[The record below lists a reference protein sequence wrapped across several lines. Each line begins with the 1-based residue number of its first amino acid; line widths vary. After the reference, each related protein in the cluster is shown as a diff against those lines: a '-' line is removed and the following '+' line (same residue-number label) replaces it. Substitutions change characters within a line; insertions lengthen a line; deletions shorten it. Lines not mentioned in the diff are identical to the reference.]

1 MKSNTT
7 QILKFLYLLSWIIF
21 IGVCIEAGAFLFNTF
36 FRFFID
42 PTDASLFWQE
52 VDLTNL
58 YDYDHGYYLLETSLM
73 SIVAILRAWIFY
85 LIVKLLHDKKL
96 NLLQP
101 FNEDVRRFISNIA
114 YLSMV
119 IGLFSLWGAK
129 FAKWLI
135 EQGLEMPDMEDLRL
149 GGADVWLFMGV
160 ILFIISQIFK
170 KGIEIQTENELTI

>member
-21 IGVCIEAGAFLFNTF
+21 IGVCFEAGTFIFNTV
-36 FRFFID
+36 FRLFIN
-42 PTDASLFWQE
+42 PADASLFWQE

-58 YDYDHGYYLLETSLM
+58 YDFDHGYYFIETSLM
-73 SIVAILRAWIFY
+73 SLVAIVRAWIFY

-96 NLLQP
+96 NLAQP
-101 FNEDVRRFISNIA
+101 FNKDVERFIFRLS
-114 YLSMV
+114 YLSFA
-119 IGLFSLWGAK
+119 IGLLSSWGAK
-129 FAKWLI
+129 FAKWFVA
-135 EQGLEMPDMEDLRL
+135 QGVEMPDVEDLRL

-160 ILFIISQIFK
+160 ILFIIGQIFK